1 MGQRVRVFNPYTAL
15 ELYARLDKLS
25 EGDKMNS
32 LQQKLDSLGTK
43 IAARERQKSVK
54 QTAEIIQ
61 LPLWPE
67 QARGIPNS
75 ALRGAL
81 FAAIQGK
88 NRQYMKRESLTVL
101 HGTQICFTGMQLD
114 QSDLDVWEQA
124 LHLARQNPLG
134 TRCDFTAHAFL
145 KAIGRRTGKSQHEQ
159 LKDNFSR
166 LTACEVEIRQGPH
179 VYAGSLIEAHYRNED
194 TGYYILRLNPDL
206 IKLYTASWT
215 AIDWQQRQQLRRKPL
230 ALWLHGFYASHANP
244 YPMRIEKLMQLSGS
258 RNKQFSDFK
267 RKLKAALEDLK
278 AVGAILNFEIKDG
291 LVYVERVP
299 SSSQRK
305 HLTKAK
311 RRKL

>member
-1 MGQRVRVFNPYTAL
+1 MSTLEQRLV
-15 ELYARLDKLS
+15 
-25 EGDKMNS
+25 S
-32 LQQKLDSLGTK
+32 LQAKVEERGHNKPAK
-43 IAARERQKSVK
+43 IVQFPS
-54 QTAEIIQ
+54 
-61 LPLWPE
+61 WPE
-67 QARGIPNS
+67 PSRGVPNS

-101 HGTQICFTGMQLD
+101 QGTQICFTGIQLD

-134 TRCDFTAHAFL
+134 TCCSFTAHAFL
-145 KAIGRRTGKSQHEQ
+145 RAIGRRTGKSQYEQ
-159 LKDNFSR
+159 LKDNFSH

-206 IKLYTASWT
+206 IKLYTAGWT
-215 AIDWQQRQQLRRKPL
+215 AIDWQKRQQLRRKPL
-230 ALWLHGFYASHANP
+230 ALWLHGFYASHADP
-244 YPMRIEKLMQLSGS
+244 YPIRIETLRQLSGS
-258 RNKQFSDFK
+258 RNKQFADFK

-291 LVYVERVP
+291 LVYVEQMP

-305 HLTKAK
+305 HLTRAK
-311 RRKL
+311 RCKS